1 MEPIFTCILTL
12 RPYRPF
18 GPPVFTFDI
27 GLTPSSSVG
36 IFDFANFPDPVNGIS
51 LNDNLGD
58 ITYTGECT
66 GTTIRIFPESIF
78 GGTHYEVTLPND
90 NGYLVLPCKV
100 VNTASSILV
109 FGSPPLAEQTSSIT
123 TTGST
128 KLYEVKKGP
137 PAVIELKSQVPLT
150 LEEMIKILKEEAN

>member
-1 MEPIFTCILTL
+1 MEQTNGCTITL

-18 GPPVFTFDI
+18 GPPAFTYNIELD
-27 GLTPSSSVG
+27 PSSIARLSN
-36 IFDFANFPDPVNGIS
+36 FAFFPVVNGIS

-66 GTTIRIFPESIF
+66 GTFIQIYPDSDF
-78 GGTHYEVTLPND
+78 GGTPYEVTLTKD

-100 VNTASSILV
+100 VNTASSISTAL
-109 FGSPPLAEQTSSIT
+109 PAEETSSIT

-128 KLYEVKKGP
+128 KLYEVKEDP
-137 PAVIELKSQVPLT
+137 PTVKKLKSQVPLT

>member
-1 MEPIFTCILTL
+1 MASMDMCTLTL

-18 GPPVFTFDI
+18 GPPAFTYDIVLAPPVIGI
-27 GLTPSSSVG
+27 GL
-36 IFDFANFPDPVNGIS
+36 ANFPFFPVVNGIS

-58 ITYTGECT
+58 ITYTGQCT
-66 GTTIRIFPESIF
+66 GTFIQIYPDPLY
-78 GGTHYEVTLPND
+78 GGTPYEVTLTKD

-100 VNTASSILV
+100 VNTASSIQTLR
-109 FGSPPLAEQTSSIT
+109 STSSIT

-128 KLYEVKKGP
+128 KLYEVKEGP
-137 PAVIELKSQVPLT
+137 PTVKEFKSQVPLT